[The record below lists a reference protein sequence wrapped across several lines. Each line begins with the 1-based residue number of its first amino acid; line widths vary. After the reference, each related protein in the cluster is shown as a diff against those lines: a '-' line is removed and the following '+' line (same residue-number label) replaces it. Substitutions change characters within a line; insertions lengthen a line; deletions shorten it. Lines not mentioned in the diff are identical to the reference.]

1 MKKIAIDLSFVVLLF
16 GGSFVFAQM
25 NGGIKEGQQSG
36 MHLT

>member
-1 MKKIAIDLSFVVLLF
+1 MKKIAIELSFVVLLL

-25 NGGIKEGQQSG
+25 NGGMKEGQESG